1 MSATSATFRRV
12 EVRRDRPKVGCDG
25 DASPHRPGN
34 DPPDH
39 VPTTFRLGVAWHERP
54 PEAGG
59 FDATSSEEENL
70 DEYRL
75 YRNNRT
81 ANNSCR
87 LPGWHRK
94 MATYT
99 NPQIE

>member
-54 PEAGG
+54 RRREGLMQLQAK
-59 FDATSSEEENL
+59 
-70 DEYRL
+70 R
-75 YRNNRT
+75 RT
-81 ANNSCR
+81 
-87 LPGWHRK
+87 
-94 MATYT
+94 
-99 NPQIE
+99 